1 MLNKNQLDTFRFA
14 ITLIR
19 ERANQG
25 ENEVKRKDSLTN
37 DNIVYTPG
45 TLENFFGKYGR
56 ALTLRS
62 TKPAI
67 PRELCTT
74 VYGDVYRWKN
84 AQSRAGERPGTLYVM
99 DFGERRAAY
108 FELNI

>member
-1 MLNKNQLDTFRFA
+1 MLTQNQRDTFRYA
-14 ITLIR
+14 ITVIR
-19 ERANQG
+19 ERANRG
-25 ENEVKRKDSLTN
+25 GN
-37 DNIVYTPG
+37 DPALEEPLSDDKLVETPE

-67 PRELCTT
+67 PRELCST

-99 DFGERRAAY
+99 DFGERRAVY
-108 FELNI
+108 FEIDR